1 MNKSRTVLIAVAI
14 SAFILFGC
22 ISGPSTEDFF
32 ETVVAQLDDTATP
45 VPTDM
50 PFQMPFIGGYEWLI
64 ILCCG
69 LVLLAALVVFVV
81 VLVVLSSRRK
91 KNVDEGDD

>member
-22 ISGPSTEDFF
+22 ISGPSTEDIFA
-32 ETVVAQLDDTATP
+32 TVVAGLDDTATP
-45 VPTDM
+45 VPTDT
-50 PFQMPFIGGYEWLI
+50 PVIGGYEWLI

-69 LVLLAALVVFVV
+69 LVLLAALAAFVV
-81 VLVVLSSRRK
+81 GLVAYFSKKKKK

>member
-22 ISGPSTEDFF
+22 IYGPSTGDIFSNI
-32 ETVVAQLDDTATP
+32 VAELDDTATP
-45 VPTDM
+45 VPTDTSV
-50 PFQMPFIGGYEWLI
+50 IGGYVWL

-69 LVLLAALVVFVV
+69 LVLLAALIAFVV
-81 VLVVLSSRRK
+81 GLVALFSRRK
-91 KNVDEGDD
+91 KNVDDGND